1 MKPSG
6 KKLIFLL
13 FGILFLLFVIALNQK
28 LKSRPA
34 EQKTLRIQ
42 GVKISVEVASNSAE
56 KSKGLSGRK
65 TLGKNEGMLFVFAK
79 DTQPSFWMK
88 DMNFSIDIIWINDG
102 KIVQIDKNVPNP
114 PPGTADSQLPLFS
127 PNETID
133 YVLEVNAGFSE
144 KNIFQVGDPV
154 DLSSI

>member
-1 MKPSG
+1 M
-6 KKLIFLL
+6 L